1 MKIQD
6 DWWQEGYQQGQDD
19 KLSEILKMF
28 SEHDGTCAAWAYE
41 FLMSE
46 GEE

>member
-28 SEHDGTCAAWAYE
+28 SEQEGTCPLWAYQ